1 MLTDQRSRDQ
11 RHRSKSLE
19 ASQLL
24 DEVDAEA
31 RSVFVSQIAAR
42 LTNSD
47 LGAFFEDMLGPRS
60 VRDARIITDKGRRS
74 KG

>member
-1 MLTDQRSRDQ
+1 MSR
-11 RHRSKSLE
+11 E

-42 LTNSD
+42 LTSQD
-47 LGAFFEDMLGPRS
+47 LGLFFDDMLGRGS
-60 VRDARIITDKGRRS
+60 VRDARIIMDKGRRS